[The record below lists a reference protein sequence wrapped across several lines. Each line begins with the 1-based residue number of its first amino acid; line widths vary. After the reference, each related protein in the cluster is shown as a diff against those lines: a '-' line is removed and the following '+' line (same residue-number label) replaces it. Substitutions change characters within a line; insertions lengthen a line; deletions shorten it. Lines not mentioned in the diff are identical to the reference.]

1 MARSLILV
9 PFVAFL
15 GASAPV
21 QQTRDGGDFSI
32 SVNVHLAVFNVSVTD
47 SNGRHVTGLKAT
59 DFKVSEEGESKEIK
73 LFNAE
78 DAPATVGLIIDNS
91 GSMRAKRT
99 DVQRAALAFIM
110 ACNPADELFVVHFNE
125 KLIVGLPPE
134 TPFTS
139 DFEKIR
145 AALVQTS
152 PDGRTALYDAVATGL
167 DHLKS
172 GTHDRKALVVLSD
185 GGDNASRTKLDDVL
199 GKASRSFATIYTIGI
214 YDESDPDKNP
224 GVLRRIAHAGG
235 GRAYFPESL
244 GNLDKVWRDIAG
256 EIRGQ
261 YTIGYVPT
269 ANDNRRFRNVKIVAS
284 RAGRTLRVA
293 TREGYVI
300 PDEPATV
307 R

>member
-9 PFVAFL
+9 PLFAML

-21 QQTRDGGDFSI
+21 QETRDGGDFSI
-32 SVNVHLAVFNVSVTD
+32 SVNVRLAVFNVSVTD
-47 SNGRHVTGLKAT
+47 NSGRHVTGLKAT
-59 DFKVSEEGESKEIK
+59 DFKVSEEGQSKEIK

-91 GSMRAKRT
+91 GSMRTKRT
-99 DVQRAALAFIM
+99 DVQRAALAFIG

-145 AALVQTS
+145 AALIQPN
-152 PDGRTALYDAVATGL
+152 PDGRTALYDAVAAGL
-167 DHLKS
+167 DRLKS
-172 GTHDRKALVVLSD
+172 GMHDRKALVVLSD
-185 GGDNASRTKLDDVL
+185 GGDNASRRKIDDVL
-199 GKASRSFATIYTIGI
+199 GAASRSFATIYTIGI
-214 YDESDPDKNP
+214 YDETDPDKNP

-235 GRAYFPESL
+235 GRAYFPQSL
-244 GNLDKVWRDIAG
+244 ANLDKVWRDIAS

-261 YTIGYVPT
+261 YTIGYVPIS
-269 ANDNRRFRNVKIVAS
+269 NDNRRFRTVKIVAS
-284 RAGRTLRVA
+284 RGGRTLRVA
-293 TREGYVI
+293 TREGYII
-300 PDEPATV
+300 PDESEIF